1 MGIEKRKHERKPLRT
16 DRCVGTFTL
25 EVRNEF
31 HEVLEVRDISLSG
44 MGITLPVY
52 MDPGRPVKIFYAE
65 DDHIVS
71 LTGTITWCDEHS
83 LSSSSFKIGIY
94 FDDPYRDEG
103 CAFHAAMSRYLA

>member
-1 MGIEKRKHERKPLRT
+1 MGIEKRKHERKPLRM
-16 DRCVGTFTL
+16 DRCEGTFTL

-31 HEVLEVRDISLSG
+31 HEIAEVRDISISG

-71 LTGTITWCDEHS
+71 LTGTITWCQEHPA
-83 LSSSSFKIGIY
+83 SSSSFKIGIF
-94 FDDPYRDEG
+94 FDDPYRDMR
-103 CAFHAAMSRYLA
+103 CLFHEMMSRYLA

>member
-83 LSSSSFKIGIY
+83 LSSPSFKIGIY